1 MTDWN
6 TGLADTMPRL
16 KVKAK
21 KMVRER
27 IVLRREREELLGD
40 NKRLFG
46 ELQRS
51 KAAEAP
57 AAAKGRDSETRLAMA
72 DVGCTVAQGVLEG
85 VTRLVALEPE
95 IQEKAARLA
104 RQIY

>member
-6 TGLADTMPRL
+6 TGLADAMPRL
-16 KVKAK
+16 KEKAK

-27 IVLRREREELLGD
+27 VVLRREREELKGD

-46 ELQRS
+46 KLQRS

-57 AAAKGRDSETRLAMA
+57 AASKRHDLETRLAIA
-72 DVGCTVAQGVLEG
+72 DTGRAVA
-85 VTRLVALEPE
+85 
-95 IQEKAARLA
+95 
-104 RQIY
+104 